1 MRVALLTREFP
12 PEVYGGAGVHVG
24 ELADALAG
32 RVEVAVHCFG
42 GPRPSP
48 LVAGNY
54 EPWGEIS
61 ARAGTDP
68 LGSALEVMA
77 VDLAMVAGIGAVD
90 VAHSHTWYANL
101 AGHLA
106 KVARG
111 VSHVATVHSL
121 EPLRPWKAE
130 QLGGGYQLSRWC
142 EQIALEHADAV
153 IAVSQA
159 MADDLLACY
168 PKVAPERVEVIHNG
182 VDARRWQPN
191 RGSDVLE
198 RYGVD
203 ASRPLV
209 TFVGRITRQ
218 KGLAYLLD
226 AAPLIDPAA
235 QLVLCTGAADT
246 AALAAETKRRIA
258 ELDGRPGGVVWIQA
272 MLSPEEVAQLHSRAA
287 AFVCPSIYEPFGLVN
302 VEAMACGAPV
312 VASAIGGI
320 PEIVL
325 DGETGLLVELSLRE
339 DGQPTDPVGFAA
351 ALAEA
356 INALVRDPARVA
368 AMGRA
373 ARRRVEEHFSW
384 SAVAD
389 KTVALYERVNAGR
402 TRGSLVRPDAE
413 P

>member
-1 MRVALLTREFP
+1 MKVALLTREFP

-48 LVAGNY
+48 LVAATY
-54 EPWGEIS
+54 TPWAEIS
-61 ARAGTDP
+61 SRAGGDP
-68 LGSALEVMA
+68 LASALEVMA
-77 VDLAMVAGIGAVD
+77 VDLAMVAGIGTAD
-90 VAHSHTWYANL
+90 LAHSHTWYANL

-111 VSHVATVHSL
+111 IPHVATVHSL

-142 EQIALEHADAV
+142 EQTALEHADAV
-153 IAVSQA
+153 IAVSRA
-159 MADDLLACY
+159 MADDLVACY
-168 PKVAPERVEVIHNG
+168 PAVAPERINVIHNG

-191 RGSDVLE
+191 QGSDVLQ

-203 ASRPLV
+203 ATRPLV

-218 KGLAYLLD
+218 KGLSYLLD
-226 AAPLIDPAA
+226 AAPLIDATA

-246 AALAAETKRRIA
+246 EALAAETEQRIG
-258 ELDGRPGGVVWIQA
+258 ELQGRPGGVVWIQA
-272 MLSPEEVAQLHSRAA
+272 MLSPEEVAQLHSHAV

-312 VASAIGGI
+312 VASAVGGI

-325 DGETGLLVELSLRE
+325 DGDTGLLVELSLDA
-339 DGQPTDPVGFAA
+339 DGQPSDPSGFSAG
-351 ALAEA
+351 LAKA
-356 INALVRDPARVA
+356 INTLVRDPARAA

-384 SAVAD
+384 GAVAEQ
-389 KTVALYERVNAGR
+389 TIALYERVVASR
-402 TRGSLVRPDAE
+402 
-413 P
+413 